1 MKHIYK
7 IFVLCALFLIGGCSI
22 KNNQYDTQ
30 IVSSDN
36 TNYYSRISAS
46 NRDEVVKANVMF
58 YNINYSTFLGVKYKE
73 YNTYGSGFIY
83 NEDEDYY
90 YVLTNY
96 HVVKANYSYNHN
108 ELYLEDYYGNKQEV
122 EVLNSDINYD
132 LANVRFKKEQY
143 LRVLTFGENVNIRSS
158 IKAIGNPNS
167 IKNVIS
173 EGMVTCFSNIEM
185 NNSNSK
191 VDFEVIVHSAKID
204 GGSSGG
210 ALLNSDNEVIGITF
224 AGTFDKNNNFINAY
238 AIPVSKINEFLSK

>member
-1 MKHIYK
+1 MKYIYK
-7 IFVLCALFLIGGCSI
+7 ICVLCALLFVGGCSV
-22 KNNQYDTQ
+22 KNNEYTPQT
-30 IVSSDN
+30 VSSDH
-36 TNYYSRISAS
+36 TNYYSRISGNY
-46 NRDEVVKANVMF
+46 NRDIVSANVMF

-73 YNTYGSGFIY
+73 YNTYGSGFVY
-83 NEDEDYY
+83 NEDDDYY

-96 HVVKANYSYNHN
+96 HVVKSNYSYNHN

-132 LANVRFKKEQY
+132 LANVRFKKDSH
-143 LRVLTFGENVNIRSS
+143 LSVLKFGEEAKVRNSVI
-158 IKAIGNPNS
+158 ALGNPNS
-167 IKNVIS
+167 IKNVVS
-173 EGMVTCFSNIEM
+173 SGEVTCFSNISM

-210 ALLNSDNEVIGITF
+210 ALLNSNNEVIGITF
-224 AGTFDKNNNFINAY
+224 AGTFDKNNQFINAY